1 MFYFVVTGETAKP
14 EIAHRDLKSKNILVK
29 NNGQCCIAD
38 LGLAVKHDTKTNSVD
53 ISENPNRV
61 GTVRYM
67 APEVS
72 NYVASPS
79 SCEMLWMTTVSLYAA
94 CLLLGSRQFDQ
105 HDSLRLVQE
114 S

>member
-1 MFYFVVTGETAKP
+1 MCDVLCFAVAGETAKP

-72 NYVASPS
+72 DYVASF
-79 SCEMLWMTTVSLYAA
+79 SCEMLWMATVSL
-94 CLLLGSRQFDQ
+94 
-105 HDSLRLVQE
+105 
-114 S
+114 